1 MKRALFVSAFGPA
14 LGSGRALRMY
24 TVIRALAELGPL
36 DLAYVNHGAEEPSP
50 EYQAIASIDFHPIRP
65 SRGAR
70 RAVAFAGQK
79 LRAVPGDY
87 ARSYSPE
94 LVAAA
99 EALAVAPG
107 RGQVIGGDL
116 NAFAAM
122 RHLARRRPV
131 AYNAHNIESSYNPS
145 DRPSRVWERVALER
159 FETRALRI
167 ASESWMVSRLD
178 MERARK
184 LAPGA
189 KLRYV
194 PNVVDVAAITPVAP
208 RARRDTVLMI
218 GDFSYP
224 PNRLGLAMLAGEVM
238 PLVWREMPG
247 ARLRVVGRGLD
258 AATYPE
264 ERIEVAG
271 FVDSLASAYAEA
283 DVVAVPLTE
292 SGGTPLK
299 FVEALAYGMPVVAT
313 PLAAAGLD
321 SQAGEHHLEGPDPA
335 TFAARILDVL
345 RDGAP
350 ELAARGRRLAE
361 EQYSVETLVRLLAA

>member
-1 MKRALFVSAFGPA
+1 MKRNLFVSAFGPA

-24 TVIRALAELGPL
+24 TVVRAVAELGPL
-36 DLAYVNHGAEEPSP
+36 DLAYVRYGAEEPSA
-50 EYQAIASIDFHPIRP
+50 EYQAIDGVAFHPIDP

-70 RAVAFAGQK
+70 RALAFAGQK
-79 LRAVPGDY
+79 ARGVPGDY
-87 ARSYSPE
+87 ARSFSPE
-94 LVAAA
+94 LFETA
-99 EALAVAPG
+99 ERLATAPDRG
-107 RGQVIGGDL
+107 RVIGGDL
-116 NAFAAM
+116 NAFTAM
-122 RHLARRRPV
+122 MRLTRSMPV
-131 AYNAHNIESSYNPS
+131 EYNAHNVESSYNPS
-145 DRPSRVWERVALER
+145 DRPARVWSRVALER
-159 FETRALRI
+159 LERTVLQR

-238 PLVWREMPG
+238 PLVWREMPE

-258 AATYPE
+258 AAAYPE

-321 SQAGEHHLEGPDPA
+321 PQAGEHHLEGPDPA